1 MYDCVAKT
9 GGPRESSVG
18 AALVG
23 APPLLH
29 SPVDRGCRNP
39 TAVSIRPLVGQ
50 RGGPS
55 STWPH
60 ALAQPTGT
68 RPRRAGAK
76 QKKKAKA
83 HDRKERRDTR
93 RSIEIA
99 SANDTAAGK
108 RQSDRSADEERT
120 ESVLLARMST
130 EDQLLQK
137 QAIVYDCRQLE
148 SPAERSHH

>member
-1 MYDCVAKT
+1 MASAAVPRAL
-9 GGPRESSVG
+9 GPHE
-18 AALVG
+18 L
-23 APPLLH
+23 P
-29 SPVDRGCRNP
+29 
-39 TAVSIRPLVGQ
+39 
-50 RGGPS
+50 
-55 STWPH
+55 
-60 ALAQPTGT
+60 QPTGT

-137 QAIVYDCRQLE
+137 QAIVHDFRQLE
-148 SPAERSHH
+148 SPAERLQNDRTTRMRRARQGQAVAGAQLCLRAPPQASILMTTCVCVQAP